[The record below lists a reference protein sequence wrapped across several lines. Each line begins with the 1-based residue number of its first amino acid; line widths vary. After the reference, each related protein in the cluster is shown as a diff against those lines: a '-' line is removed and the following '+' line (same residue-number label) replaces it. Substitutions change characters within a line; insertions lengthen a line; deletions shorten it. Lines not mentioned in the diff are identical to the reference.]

1 MQANNFIGIDSH
13 QHFWDIGKF
22 SYPWMSGVPQLKR
35 NFLPQDLKPHL
46 DSCGISK
53 SIIVQAD
60 TSVEETIWLLEIA
73 DNHDFIAGVVG
84 WVDLESDDVEYVV
97 EKLSSNSK
105 LIGIRHLVHD
115 EIENDWI
122 LRPKVIRGLKVLASV
137 GLSYDLLVRP
147 VHLKFIPELMEL
159 VPDLRA
165 VVDHIAKP
173 NIFKHEIESWE
184 SDLEEVAKIDGIYCK
199 FSGMVTE
206 ADYSEWSSF
215 QDQNELID
223 VISQQI
229 APYAGIVKKLFG
241 IDRLIWGSDWP
252 VCTLAVPYEVVYSA
266 ALKSLGN
273 LNQQEKKSL
282 LSGNAMNFYRLS

>member
-46 DSCGISK
+46 DSCGINK

-223 VISQQI
+223 EISRHI
-229 APYAGIVKKLFG
+229 APYAQIVKKLFG

-273 LNQQEKKSL
+273 LNQQEKKLL
-282 LSGNAMNFYRLS
+282 LSGNAMSFYRLS

>member
-215 QDQNELID
+215 QDQNELIGE
-223 VISQQI
+223 ISRQI
-229 APYAGIVKKLFG
+229 APYAQIVKKLFG

-282 LSGNAMNFYRLS
+282 LSGNAMNFYRFS

>member
-229 APYAGIVKKLFG
+229 APYAGVVKKLFG

-252 VCTLAVPYEVVYSA
+252 VCTIAVPYEVVYSA

-273 LNQQEKKSL
+273 LNQQEKKLL
-282 LSGNAMNFYRLS
+282 LSGNAMSFYRLS

>member
-122 LRPKVIRGLKVLASV
+122 LRPKVIRGLKVMASV

-184 SDLEEVAKIDGIYCK
+184 SDLEAVAKIDGIYCK

-223 VISQQI
+223 EISRQI
-229 APYAGIVKKLFG
+229 APYAHIVKKLFG

-282 LSGNAMNFYRLS
+282 LSGNAMNFYRFS

>member
-1 MQANNFIGIDSH
+1 MGIDSH

-22 SYPWMSGVPQLKR
+22 SYPWMSGVSQLKR

-84 WVDLESDDVEYVV
+84 WVDLESDDVEHVLG
-97 EKLSSNSK
+97 KLSANSK

-137 GLSYDLLVRP
+137 GLAYDLLVRP
-147 VHLKFIPELMEL
+147 VHLKFIPELMAL

-173 NIFKHEIESWE
+173 NILKHEIESWK
-184 SDLEEVAKIDGIYCK
+184 SDLAEVAKIDGIYCK

-206 ADYSEWSSF
+206 ADYSEWSAF
-215 QDQNELID
+215 QNQNDLVD

-229 APYAGIVKKLFG
+229 TPYAQIVKKLFG
-241 IDRLIWGSDWP
+241 IERLIWGSDWP
-252 VCTLAVPYEVVYSA
+252 VCTIAAPYEVVYSA

-273 LNQQEKKSL
+273 LNQQEKDL
-282 LSGNAMNFYRLS
+282 LLAGNAMSFYRLAESSS

>member
-1 MQANNFIGIDSH
+1 M
-13 QHFWDIGKF
+13 
-22 SYPWMSGVPQLKR
+22 
-35 NFLPQDLKPHL
+35 
-46 DSCGISK
+46 
-53 SIIVQAD
+53 
-60 TSVEETIWLLEIA
+60 EIA

-223 VISQQI
+223 EISRHI
-229 APYAGIVKKLFG
+229 APYAQIVKKLFG

>member
-46 DSCGISK
+46 DSCGIGK

-223 VISQQI
+223 EISRHI
-229 APYAGIVKKLFG
+229 APYAQIVKKLFG

>member
-13 QHFWDIGKF
+13 QHFRDIGKF

-46 DSCGISK
+46 DSCGINK

-273 LNQQEKKSL
+273 LNQQEKKLL
-282 LSGNAMNFYRLS
+282 LSGNAMSFYRLS

>member
-252 VCTLAVPYEVVYSA
+252 VCTIAVPYEVVYSA

-273 LNQQEKKSL
+273 LNQQEKKLL
-282 LSGNAMNFYRLS
+282 LSGNAMSFYRLS

>member
-184 SDLEEVAKIDGIYCK
+184 SDLEAVAKIDGIYCK

-223 VISQQI
+223 EISRQI
-229 APYAGIVKKLFG
+229 APYAQIVKKLFG

-282 LSGNAMNFYRLS
+282 LSGNAMNFYRFS

>member
-46 DSCGISK
+46 DSCGINK

-173 NIFKHEIESWE
+173 NIFKHEIELWE

-223 VISQQI
+223 EISRQI
-229 APYAGIVKKLFG
+229 APYAQIVKKLFG